1 MDKVINKMLKYNGKL
16 SGVSLVLNKL
26 EVDKKKAI
34 EERDRLLHRIKQL
47 EFEVNQQQEVN
58 KEALLQV
65 SEMSSPRSPS
75 SAKRANRRVRLQAR
89 ERAQLSKRQ
98 ADAVR
103 TRERHHHRGQPQP
116 QSRS

>member
-47 EFEVNQQQEVN
+47 EFEVSQQQDIN
-58 KEALLQV
+58 KEAVAQI
-65 SEMSSPRSPS
+65 SEMSSFHSPS
-75 SAKRANRRVRLQAR
+75 TANHP
-89 ERAQLSKRQ
+89 S
-98 ADAVR
+98 
-103 TRERHHHRGQPQP
+103 
-116 QSRS
+116 